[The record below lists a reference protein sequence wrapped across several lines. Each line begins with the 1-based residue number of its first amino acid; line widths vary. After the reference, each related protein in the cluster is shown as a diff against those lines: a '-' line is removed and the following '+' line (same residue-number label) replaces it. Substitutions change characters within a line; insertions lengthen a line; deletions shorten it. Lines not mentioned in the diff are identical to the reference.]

1 MREASNGEKLTL
13 LEVPGHKI
21 QQTCG
26 SFDGWM
32 ITDNGKPLLD
42 KDYFNTLVSL
52 SKTYGSD
59 KVYNDFV
66 SVYDAVQNEHN
77 NQNTINIHEDSLD
90 LIQNIAT
97 TYDIADETTAKV
109 TFFELYTTMFAE
121 EMKANT
127 RLGKRIKRLAVHQLL
142 ILGKKVEDVACYS
155 RGMTWEPI
163 DAECAQYGF

>member
-1 MREASNGEKLTL
+1 MREASIGEKLTL

-21 QQTCG
+21 QQTRG

-32 ITDNGKPLLD
+32 ITDNDKPLLD

-52 SKTYGSD
+52 SMTYGSG

-77 NQNTINIHEDSLD
+77 NQNTINIHKDSLD

-155 RGMTWEPI
+155 RGMTWEQI
-163 DAECAQYGF
+163 DAECARHGF